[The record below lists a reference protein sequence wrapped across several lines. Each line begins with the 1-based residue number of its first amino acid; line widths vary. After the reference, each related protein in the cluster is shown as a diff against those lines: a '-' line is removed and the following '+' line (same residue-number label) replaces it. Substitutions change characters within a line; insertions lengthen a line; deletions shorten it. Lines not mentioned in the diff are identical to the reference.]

1 MLKYVI
7 NDKIDFRNYGDIV
20 VAVVRGYDD
29 GVFEISESARLM
41 LEAFTSPK
49 SKNELIDILLSK
61 YDCSKEEVTAD
72 LNQFIDYMLEL
83 RLIKEYHQGC

>member
-7 NDKIDFRNYGDIV
+7 NDQIDFRNYGDTV
-20 VAVVRGYDD
+20 VAVVRSYDD

-41 LEAFTSPK
+41 LEALISPK
-49 SKNELIDILLSK
+49 SKNELTDILLSR
-61 YDCSKEEVTAD
+61 YDCSKEEVIAD

-83 RLIKEYHQGC
+83 KLIKEYHQGC